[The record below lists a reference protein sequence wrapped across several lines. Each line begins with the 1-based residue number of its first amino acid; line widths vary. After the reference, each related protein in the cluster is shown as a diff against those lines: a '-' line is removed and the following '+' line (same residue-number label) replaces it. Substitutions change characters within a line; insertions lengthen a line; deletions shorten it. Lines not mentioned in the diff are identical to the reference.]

1 MIVAAFDTLAVA
13 RNLEAAGLD
22 RAHAEAI
29 AGTMRDA
36 AGADR
41 EPLPTKADLAAL
53 EDRLTARLATATAS
67 LERRLSG
74 YGFAGAGLLF
84 AALKL
89 F

>member
-1 MIVAAFDTLAVA
+1 MSAVAFDTLAVA
-13 RNLEAAGLD
+13 RNLEAAGLE

-29 AGTMRDA
+29 ADAVRDA

-41 EPLPTKADLAAL
+41 EQLATKSDLGTL
-53 EDRLTARLATATAS
+53 EDRITAKLATAVAG
-67 LERRLSG
+67 LERRFIG
-74 YGFAGAGLLF
+74 YGLAIAGLLF